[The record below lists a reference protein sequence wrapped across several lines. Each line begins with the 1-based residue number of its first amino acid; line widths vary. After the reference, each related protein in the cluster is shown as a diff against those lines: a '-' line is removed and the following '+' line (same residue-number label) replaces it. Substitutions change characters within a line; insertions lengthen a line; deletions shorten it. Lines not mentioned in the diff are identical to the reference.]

1 MIKRNEL
8 QRPKKLQCH
17 VKPARRRTMPTSF
30 AETKAKSSG
39 MEVSA
44 TDHPTKRVNA
54 GALARV
60 LIAAAILGICA
71 VPRSGA
77 QNLCATTASEKVG
90 CAVANVF
97 GPAGL
102 TTNGNVLVA
111 HTFPGSGSASPNSFI
126 LNVTAL
132 SAAVGGQLGELP
144 LVSPASGIAFSFDK
158 SLGVFVPSEYNFG
171 PVLSERAGTIGRHK
185 ILFGFAYQAFDF
197 DKLDGVDLKNL
208 HAAFAQAPLGTCSPL
223 GGAGPQNESG
233 CAFIRDTLVTTNNID
248 LRVNQY
254 TTFVSFGLTSRL
266 DVSVA
271 IPIVNV
277 RMAVTSNAS
286 IHNNGLDD
294 GFQFVAFP
302 NGPACASACFNR
314 TFFNASGAS
323 GIGDITLRAK
333 YNIWKG
339 EKAGL
344 AVGTDVRLPTGDSLN
359 YLGSGAYGIKP
370 FGAFSTNINRFSA
383 HLNAG
388 YEWNGQSF
396 LAGNIAPA
404 PDPVT
409 GVTPASSKASLPSQF
424 FYTAGGE
431 VGIFKRLSGAVDFLG
446 AHYFNAPRIQATTFT
461 ELPACDPTKV
471 NSVPTPVCNPGQFTT
486 NSTVDANIQQI
497 KAGYSTEDLA
507 VGLRFRPFGKLLLTA
522 NGIVKLNDAGLR
534 SKFVP
539 LLGISYSH

>member
-1 MIKRNEL
+1 
-8 QRPKKLQCH
+8 
-17 VKPARRRTMPTSF
+17 MPTSF
-30 AETKAKSSG
+30 RVTRSQSSVFG
-39 MEVSA
+39 
-44 TDHPTKRVNA
+44 TDSPGPRFGLGAVKR
-54 GALARV
+54 G
-60 LIAAAILGICA
+60 LIAAAILGLCIA
-71 VPRSGA
+71 PRAGA
-77 QNLCATTASEKVG
+77 QSLCAGADGGKVA
-90 CAVANVF
+90 CAVANVY

-102 TTNGNVLVA
+102 TTNGDVLVA

-132 SAAVGGQLGELP
+132 SAAVGGRLGELP

-185 ILFGFAYQAFDF
+185 ILFGFAYQSFDF
-197 DKLDGVDLKNL
+197 DKLDGVDLKDL
-208 HAAFAQAPLGTCSPL
+208 HAAFAQAPLGICSPL

-254 TTFVSFGLTSRL
+254 TAYVSFGLTSRL

-271 IPIVNV
+271 IPTVNV
-277 RMAVTSNAS
+277 RMAVTSMAS
-286 IHNNGLDD
+286 VHNNGLDD
-294 GFQFVAFP
+294 GFQFVTSAS
-302 NGPACASACFNR
+302 GPGCANPCFNR
-314 TFFNASGAS
+314 TFFNASGAT
-323 GIGDITLRAK
+323 GIGDVTFRAK
-333 YNIWKG
+333 YELWKG
-339 EKAGL
+339 EKAGF
-344 AVGTDVRLPTGDSLN
+344 AVGGDVRVPTGDSLN
-359 YLGSGAYGIKP
+359 YLGSGAIGIKP
-370 FGAFSTNINRFSA
+370 FGALSANISRFSA

-396 LAGNIAPA
+396 LAGNLAPT

-409 GVTPASSKASLPSQF
+409 GVTPPSSKASLPAEF

-431 VGIFKRLSGAVDFLG
+431 VGLLKRLSAAVDFLG
-446 AHYFNAPRIQATTFT
+446 GHYFNAPRIQATTFT

-471 NSVPTPVCNPGQFTT
+471 NAVPTPVCNPGQFTT
-486 NSTVDANIQQI
+486 TANVDPTVQQI
-497 KAGYSTEDLA
+497 KADYNTEDLA
-507 VGLRFRPFGKLLLTA
+507 VGLRFRPFGRFLITA
-522 NGIVKLNDAGLR
+522 NSIVKLNDAGLR